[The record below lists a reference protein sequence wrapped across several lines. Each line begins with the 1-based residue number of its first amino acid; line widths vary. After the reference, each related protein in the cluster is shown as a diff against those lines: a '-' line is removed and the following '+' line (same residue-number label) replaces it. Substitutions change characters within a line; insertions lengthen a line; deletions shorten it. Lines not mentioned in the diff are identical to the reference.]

1 MRSVERR
8 ERREERPEPCQ
19 NSSINEY
26 EPNTGNSDAALS
38 HAGFVYGF
46 VLEGLLIVEVDK
58 TPCILKSGDLI
69 SYNSRRLELWT
80 AQSAKPCGS
89 TLIENP
95 KGFHS
100 E

>member
-8 ERREERPEPCQ
+8 ERREERPEPCP

-38 HAGFVYGF
+38 DAGFEYGF
-46 VLEGLLIVEVDK
+46 VLEGVLTVEVDK

-69 SYNSRRLELWT
+69 SYNSRRAHKIWNYGRR
-80 AQSAKPCGS
+80 KVR
-89 TLIENP
+89 NP
-95 KGFHS
+95 VVQP
-100 E
+100 